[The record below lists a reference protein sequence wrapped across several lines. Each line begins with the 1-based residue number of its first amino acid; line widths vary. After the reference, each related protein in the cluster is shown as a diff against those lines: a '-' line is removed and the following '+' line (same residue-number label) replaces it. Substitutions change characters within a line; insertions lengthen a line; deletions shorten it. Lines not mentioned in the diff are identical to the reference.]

1 MNTDSF
7 RFAGHPLFV
16 VWRLLAIA
24 CLSCVC
30 AANGIAQ
37 DTSGPATDSPE
48 ARQQENILTTENL
61 IGTAVSLSNR
71 SYPEI
76 DSAIQRFRNGDAQ
89 GAIDYLNQAKEKY
102 PKLPP
107 TDITL
112 AKMQLAARNGNAV
125 RFLLE
130 RVVVEHP
137 DDPEAY
143 LLLADQAFMGGRT
156 TEALALFEM
165 ADPLVQEFNEN
176 EKRKQNFTIRV
187 LAGRSAVAERRGQWD
202 EAFQLLNKWIEADPD
217 SAAARQR
224 LGVAL
229 FKLKK
234 NSDALK
240 QFNKARELN
249 PDVGHPFVVMGQLF
263 SQEGDKVNAKKAY
276 EKAYKEN
283 MADAKV
289 AQAYAEWLIQEDD
302 LDEAQAVAAKLRELT
317 PDSVVALLLDGI
329 VAQMQG
335 NTDRAEQA
343 LQKVLSLDPSNATA
357 TNILALLLIMSDDNA
372 DRERALRYA
381 QVNAERFENSV
392 QANITLGW
400 VLYKLKR
407 GAEATAALQK
417 GAQAGQLQA
426 DSAYLV
432 AKIMSEQEGQ
442 REKAAQALEQVL
454 GQKTGLFLFRR
465 EAQKLLEELK
475 GGATVGQQ

>member
-1 MNTDSF
+1 
-7 RFAGHPLFV
+7 
-16 VWRLLAIA
+16 
-24 CLSCVC
+24 
-30 AANGIAQ
+30 
-37 DTSGPATDSPE
+37 
-48 ARQQENILTTENL
+48 
-61 IGTAVSLSNR
+61 
-71 SYPEI
+71 
-76 DSAIQRFRNGDAQ
+76 
-89 GAIDYLNQAKEKY
+89 
-102 PKLPP
+102 
-107 TDITL
+107 
-112 AKMQLAARNGNAV
+112 
-125 RFLLE
+125 
-130 RVVVEHP
+130 
-137 DDPEAY
+137 
-143 LLLADQAFMGGRT
+143 MGGRT

>member
-1 MNTDSF
+1 
-7 RFAGHPLFV
+7 
-16 VWRLLAIA
+16 
-24 CLSCVC
+24 
-30 AANGIAQ
+30 
-37 DTSGPATDSPE
+37 
-48 ARQQENILTTENL
+48 
-61 IGTAVSLSNR
+61 
-71 SYPEI
+71 
-76 DSAIQRFRNGDAQ
+76 
-89 GAIDYLNQAKEKY
+89 
-102 PKLPP
+102 
-107 TDITL
+107 
-112 AKMQLAARNGNAV
+112 
-125 RFLLE
+125 
-130 RVVVEHP
+130 
-137 DDPEAY
+137 
-143 LLLADQAFMGGRT
+143 
-156 TEALALFEM
+156 
-165 ADPLVQEFNEN
+165 
-176 EKRKQNFTIRV
+176 
-187 LAGRSAVAERRGQWD
+187 
-202 EAFQLLNKWIEADPD
+202 
-217 SAAARQR
+217 
-224 LGVAL
+224 GVAL